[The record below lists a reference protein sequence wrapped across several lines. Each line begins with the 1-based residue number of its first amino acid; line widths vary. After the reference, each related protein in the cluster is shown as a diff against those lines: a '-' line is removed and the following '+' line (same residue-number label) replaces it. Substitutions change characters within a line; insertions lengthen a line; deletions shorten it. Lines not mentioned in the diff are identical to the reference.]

1 MNVASTFSYSGQLLR
16 DELMSKHTSWRV
28 GGKADNYYIP
38 ADLNDLQ
45 HYLQFIPSNAD
56 ISWVGLG
63 SNMLVRD
70 GGIRGH
76 VIATVNA
83 LREITLCDDGLVYA
97 QAGVTCAKLAKFCL
111 KHGLTG
117 ADFLAGIPGTVGGA
131 LAMNAGAFGSEI
143 WSFVA
148 QAEMINRQGK
158 LINRTPEEF
167 DISYRRVSQ
176 FDNEWFAAAKFQFD
190 AQVEQKDSNI
200 KQLLQQ
206 RNASQ
211 PIGLP
216 SCGSVFK
223 NPPGQHAAKL
233 IEEAGLKGHCHG
245 HAWVSEKHANFI
257 ISNAQTSARDI
268 EGLVAFIQQTVKQ
281 KFDITLETEV
291 RILGDEL

>member
-1 MNVASTFSYSGQLLR
+1 
-16 DELMSKHTSWRV
+16 V

-38 ADLNDLQ
+38 VDLNDLQ
-45 HYLQFIPSNAD
+45 HYLQSIPSNAD
-56 ISWVGLG
+56 INWVGLG

-70 GGIRGH
+70 GGIRGY
-76 VIATVNA
+76 VISTVNA
-83 LREITLCDDGLVYA
+83 LREITLCNDGFVYA

-111 KHGLTG
+111 KNGLTG

-143 WSFVA
+143 WSFVTL
-148 QAEMINRQGK
+148 AEMINRQGE
-158 LINRTPEEF
+158 LINRKTEEF
-167 DISYRRVSQ
+167 DVHYRRVSQ
-176 FDNEWFAAAKFQFD
+176 FSNEWFAAARFQFD
-190 AQVEQKDSNI
+190 NELEQKSSNI
-200 KQLLQQ
+200 KKLLQQ

-223 NPPGQHAAKL
+223 NPKGQYAAKL
-233 IEEAGLKGHCHG
+233 IEAAGLKGYCHG

-257 ISNAQTSARDI
+257 ISNAQTSAKDI
-268 EGLVAFIQQTVKQ
+268 EGLVAFIQQMVKQ
-281 KFDITLETEV
+281 KFDVTLETEV

>member
-1 MNVASTFSYSGQLLR
+1 VASNISYNGQLLR

-38 ADLNDLQ
+38 TDLIDLQ
-45 HYLQFIPSNAD
+45 NYLQSIPSEAN
-56 ISWVGLG
+56 IYWVGLG

-76 VIATVNA
+76 VIATLNV
-83 LREITLCDDGLVYA
+83 LRQITLCDDGLVYV
-97 QAGVTCAKLAKFCL
+97 QAGVTCAKLAKFCV
-111 KHGLTG
+111 KQGLTG

-131 LAMNAGAFGSEI
+131 LAMNAGAFGSET
-143 WSFVA
+143 WPFVA
-148 QAEMINRQGK
+148 QAEMINRQGE
-158 LINRTPEEF
+158 LIKRMPEEF
-167 DISYRRVSQ
+167 DISYRRVSL
-176 FDNEWFAAAKFQFD
+176 FHNEWFAGARFRFNTH
-190 AQVEQKDSNI
+190 QVDQKDSNI

-223 NPPGQHAAKL
+223 NPQGQHAAKL
-233 IEEAGLKGHCHG
+233 IEMAGLKGYCLG
-245 HAWVSEKHANFI
+245 HACVSTKHANFI
-257 ISNAQTSARDI
+257 ISNEETSAKEI
-268 EGLVAFIQQTVKQ
+268 ETLVAFIQQTVKQ
-281 KFDITLETEV
+281 KFDVTLETEV

>member
-1 MNVASTFSYSGQLLR
+1 MASNLSYNGQLLR

-28 GGKADNYYIP
+28 GGKADNYYIA

-45 HYLQFIPSNAD
+45 HYLQSIPSNAG

-70 GGIRGH
+70 GGIRGY

-83 LREITLCDDGLVYA
+83 LREITLCGDGLVYA

-131 LAMNAGAFGSEI
+131 LAMNAGAFGSET
-143 WSFVA
+143 WPFVA
-148 QAEMINRQGK
+148 QAEMINRQGE
-158 LINRTPEEF
+158 LIIRTPKEF

-176 FDNEWFAAAKFQFD
+176 FDNEWFAAAKFRFD
-190 AQVEQKDSNI
+190 TQLEQKDSNI

-216 SCGSVFK
+216 SCGSVFI
-223 NPPGQHAAKL
+223 NPQGQHAAQL
-233 IEEAGLKGHCHG
+233 IEAAGLKGYCHG
-245 HAWVSEKHANFI
+245 HACVSSKHANFI
-257 ISNAQTSARDI
+257 ISNAQTSAKDI

-281 KFDITLETEV
+281 KFDVTLETEV